1 MPMTEEHKA
10 ALAQGRAES
19 RAVKAYLAALGS
31 RRPGRPV
38 TRETLEKKITEL
50 TTKIDDEENPLD
62 KLEMIQ
68 ARIDAE
74 KRMSELEAAVDID
87 ELEREFVS
95 VAKSYSDRK
104 GITYMAWR
112 EAGVAAATLKE
123 AGVPRT
129 RRG

>member
-1 MPMTEEHKA
+1 MPMTDEHKA

-19 RAVKAYLAALGS
+19 RAVKAYLAALGA

-38 TRETLEKKITEL
+38 TKESLEKKIEDL
-50 TTKIDDEENPLD
+50 TAKIDAEENPLD

-74 KRMSELEAAVDID
+74 ERKDELDAAVDID
-87 ELEREFVS
+87 ELEQEFVS

-112 EAGVAAATLKE
+112 EAGVAAATLKQ